1 MKLSKY
7 LKTNF
12 LIILLF
18 IIIIAIINLM
28 LISFK
33 SDKQAIIGIN
43 AITIIGFILYI
54 VYDFSRRKKFY
65 DKFLNDLD
73 LLDKKYLITEMINKP
88 NFYDGEIL
96 YDALYEIDK
105 SMAEKIKEYSLN
117 IQDFKEYIEMWI
129 HEVKLPLASINLM
142 IHNHKELSD
151 KKIIEQLKRIDD
163 DVEQVLYYVR
173 SENAEKDYL
182 IKETELNKVIGNVA
196 MKNKDI
202 LLENKIDFIV
212 DVGDKKVL
220 TYSKWLEFIINKIVS
235 NSIKYIRSDVEHF
248 IKITAEE
255 NNKNTILKIYD
266 NGIGIEKSDIS
277 KVFNK
282 TFTGNNGRKIETST
296 GMGLYITKQLCKK
309 LGHKI
314 TIESKENEFTEI
326 SLIFNKN
333 DFYNV
338 RTKGA
343 WKRNFNILVSDMLC
357 YLFVCQNHIVILCTI
372 LGKSYWLPNIEN

>member
-7 LKTNF
+7 LRSNY

-18 IIIIAIINLM
+18 IVIISIINLM
-28 LISFK
+28 LVSFK
-33 SDKQAIIGIN
+33 VENQAIMGVN
-43 AITIIGFILYI
+43 LTTILGFIIYV
-54 VYDFSRRKKFY
+54 VYDFGRRKKFY
-65 DKFLNDLD
+65 NKFLNDLD
-73 LLDKKYLITEMINKP
+73 LLDKKYLITEMIDKP
-88 NFYDGEIL
+88 EFYDGEIL

-105 SMAEKIKEYSLN
+105 SMAEKIKEYSLS
-117 IQDFKEYIEMWI
+117 IKDFKEYIEMWI
-129 HEVKLPLASINLM
+129 HEVKLPLSSINLM
-142 IHNHKELSD
+142 IHNNKELSD
-151 KKIIEQLKRIDD
+151 KKIVEQLKRIDD

-212 DVGDKKVL
+212 DVDDKKVL
-220 TYSKWLEFIINKIVS
+220 TDSKWLEFIVNQIVS
-235 NSIKYIRSDVEHF
+235 NSIKYIRNGVDHF

-266 NGIGIEKSDIS
+266 NGIGIEKSDIT
-277 KVFNK
+277 KVFDK

-296 GMGLYITKQLCKK
+296 GMGLYIAKQLCKK

-314 TIESKENEFTEI
+314 AIDSKENEFTEVSI
-326 SLIFNKN
+326 LFNKD
-333 DFYNV
+333 DFL
-338 RTKGA
+338 
-343 WKRNFNILVSDMLC
+343 NIA
-357 YLFVCQNHIVILCTI
+357 
-372 LGKSYWLPNIEN
+372 K

>member
-7 LKTNF
+7 LRNNY

-18 IIIIAIINLM
+18 ILIISIINLM
-28 LISFK
+28 LVSFK
-33 SDKQAIIGIN
+33 VESQAIMGVNIT
-43 AITIIGFILYI
+43 AILGFIIYVI
-54 VYDFSRRKKFY
+54 YDFGRRKKFY
-65 DKFLNDLD
+65 NKFLNDLD
-73 LLDKKYLITEMINKP
+73 LLDKKYLITEMIDKP

-105 SMAEKIKEYSLN
+105 SMAERIKEYSLS
-117 IQDFKEYIEMWI
+117 IKDFKEYIEMWI
-129 HEVKLPLASINLM
+129 HEVKLPLSSINLM
-142 IHNHKELSD
+142 IHNNKELSD

-202 LLENKIDFIV
+202 LLENNIDFIV
-212 DVGDKKVL
+212 DVGNKKVL
-220 TYSKWLEFIINKIVS
+220 TDSKWLEFIINQIVS
-235 NSIKYIRSDVEHF
+235 NSVKYIRSGVEHY
-248 IKITAEE
+248 IKISTEE
-255 NNKNTILKIYD
+255 NNRSIILKIYD
-266 NGIGIEKSDIS
+266 NGIGIEKSDIH

-296 GMGLYITKQLCKK
+296 GMGLYIAKQLCKK

-314 TIESKENEFTEI
+314 TINSKENEYTEV
-326 SLIFNKN
+326 SLLFNKN
-333 DFYNV
+333 D
-338 RTKGA
+338 
-343 WKRNFNILVSDMLC
+343 
-357 YLFVCQNHIVILCTI
+357 YLEIA
-372 LGKSYWLPNIEN
+372 K

>member
-7 LKTNF
+7 LRNNY

-18 IIIIAIINLM
+18 IVIISIINLM
-28 LISFK
+28 LVSFK
-33 SDKQAIIGIN
+33 VENQAIMGITVTS
-43 AITIIGFILYI
+43 ILGFILYV
-54 VYDFSRRKKFY
+54 VYDFGRRKKFY
-65 DKFLNDLD
+65 NKFLNDLD
-73 LLDKKYLITEMINKP
+73 LLDKKYLITEMLDKP

-96 YDALYEIDK
+96 YNSLYEIDK
-105 SMAEKIKEYSLN
+105 SMAEKIKEYSLS

-142 IHNHKELSD
+142 LHNHKELSD

-196 MKNKDI
+196 LKNKDI

-212 DVGDKKVL
+212 DVENKKVL
-220 TYSKWLEFIINKIVS
+220 TDSKWLEFIVNQIVS
-235 NSIKYIRSDVEHF
+235 NSIKYIRSGIEHF

-255 NNKNTILKIYD
+255 TNKNTILKIYD

-296 GMGLYITKQLCKK
+296 GMGLYIAKQLCKK

-314 TIESKENEFTEI
+314 TIDSKENEFTEVSI
-326 SLIFNKN
+326 LFNKD
-333 DFYNV
+333 DFL
-338 RTKGA
+338 
-343 WKRNFNILVSDMLC
+343 NIA
-357 YLFVCQNHIVILCTI
+357 
-372 LGKSYWLPNIEN
+372 K

>member
-7 LKTNF
+7 LINNY

-18 IIIIAIINLM
+18 IVIISIINLM
-28 LISFK
+28 LVSFK
-33 SDKQAIIGIN
+33 VESQAIMGVNIT
-43 AITIIGFILYI
+43 AILGFIIYVI
-54 VYDFSRRKKFY
+54 YDFGRRKKFY
-65 DKFLNDLD
+65 NKFLNDLD
-73 LLDKKYLITEMINKP
+73 LLDKKYLITEMIDKP

-105 SMAEKIKEYSLN
+105 SMAERIKEYSLS
-117 IQDFKEYIEMWI
+117 IKDFKEYIEMWI

-202 LLENKIDFIV
+202 LLENNIDFIV
-212 DVGDKKVL
+212 DVGNKKVL
-220 TYSKWLEFIINKIVS
+220 TDSKWLEFIINQIVS
-235 NSIKYIRSDVEHF
+235 NSVKYIRSGVEHY
-248 IKITAEE
+248 IKISTEE
-255 NNKNTILKIYD
+255 NNRSIILKIYD
-266 NGIGIEKSDIS
+266 NGIGIEKSDIH

-296 GMGLYITKQLCKK
+296 GMGLYIAKQLCKK

-314 TIESKENEFTEI
+314 TINSKENEYTEV
-326 SLIFNKN
+326 SLLFNKN
-333 DFYNV
+333 D
-338 RTKGA
+338 
-343 WKRNFNILVSDMLC
+343 
-357 YLFVCQNHIVILCTI
+357 YLEIA
-372 LGKSYWLPNIEN
+372 K

>member
-7 LKTNF
+7 LRSNY

-18 IIIIAIINLM
+18 IVIISIINLM
-28 LISFK
+28 LVSFK
-33 SDKQAIIGIN
+33 VENQAIIGVNLTVIL
-43 AITIIGFILYI
+43 GFIIYV
-54 VYDFSRRKKFY
+54 VYDFGRRKKFY
-65 DKFLNDLD
+65 NKFLNDLD
-73 LLDKKYLITEMINKP
+73 LLDKKYLITEMIDKP
-88 NFYDGEIL
+88 EFYDGEIL
-96 YDALYEIDK
+96 YDTLYEIDK
-105 SMAEKIKEYSLN
+105 SMSEKIKEYSLN

-129 HEVKLPLASINLM
+129 HEVKLPLSSINLM
-142 IHNHKELSD
+142 IHNNKELSD
-151 KKIIEQLKRIDD
+151 KKIVEQLKRIDD

-212 DVGDKKVL
+212 DINDKKVL
-220 TYSKWLEFIINKIVS
+220 TDSKWLEFIVNQIVS
-235 NSIKYIRSDVEHF
+235 NSIKYIRNGVEHL

-266 NGIGIEKSDIS
+266 NGIGIEKSDIP
-277 KVFNK
+277 KVFDK

-296 GMGLYITKQLCKK
+296 GMGLYIAKQLCKK

-314 TIESKENEFTEI
+314 AIDSKENEFTEV

-333 DFYNV
+333 DFYDV

-343 WKRNFNILVSDMLC
+343 
-357 YLFVCQNHIVILCTI
+357 
-372 LGKSYWLPNIEN
+372 

>member
-1 MKLSKY
+1 MKLNKY
-7 LKTNF
+7 LRNNY

-18 IIIIAIINLM
+18 ILIISIINLM
-28 LISFK
+28 LVSFK
-33 SDKQAIIGIN
+33 VESQVIMGVN
-43 AITIIGFILYI
+43 ITVILGFIIYVI
-54 VYDFSRRKKFY
+54 YDFGRRKKFY
-65 DKFLNDLD
+65 NKFLNDLD
-73 LLDKKYLITEMINKP
+73 LLDKKYLITEMIDKP

-105 SMAEKIKEYSLN
+105 SMAEKIKEYSLS
-117 IQDFKEYIEMWI
+117 IKDFKEYIEMWI

-196 MKNKDI
+196 LKNKDI

-212 DVGDKKVL
+212 DVENKKVL
-220 TYSKWLEFIINKIVS
+220 TDSKWLEFIVNQIVS
-235 NSIKYIRSDVEHF
+235 NSIKYIRSGIEHF

-255 NNKNTILKIYD
+255 TNKNTILKIYD

-296 GMGLYITKQLCKK
+296 GMGLYIAKQLCKK

-314 TIESKENEFTEI
+314 TIDSKENEFTEVSI
-326 SLIFNKN
+326 LFNKD
-333 DFYNV
+333 DFL
-338 RTKGA
+338 
-343 WKRNFNILVSDMLC
+343 NIA
-357 YLFVCQNHIVILCTI
+357 
-372 LGKSYWLPNIEN
+372 K

>member
-7 LKTNF
+7 LRSNY

-18 IIIIAIINLM
+18 IVIISIINLM
-28 LISFK
+28 LVSFK
-33 SDKQAIIGIN
+33 VQNQAIMGVN
-43 AITIIGFILYI
+43 LTAILGFIIYV
-54 VYDFSRRKKFY
+54 VYDFGRRKKFY
-65 DKFLNDLD
+65 NKFLNDLD
-73 LLDKKYLITEMINKP
+73 LLDKKYLITEMIDKP
-88 NFYDGEIL
+88 EFYDGEIL
-96 YDALYEIDK
+96 YDTLYEIDK
-105 SMAEKIKEYSLN
+105 SMSEKIKEYSLN

-151 KKIIEQLKRIDD
+151 KKIVEQLKRIDD

-212 DVGDKKVL
+212 DVDDKKVL
-220 TYSKWLEFIINKIVS
+220 TDSKWLEFIVNQIVS
-235 NSIKYIRSDVEHF
+235 NSIKYIRNGVEHF

-266 NGIGIEKSDIS
+266 NGIGIEKSDIT
-277 KVFNK
+277 KVFDK
-282 TFTGNNGRKIETST
+282 TFTGNKHQ
-296 GMGLYITKQLCKK
+296 LVWDYILQ
-309 LGHKI
+309 
-314 TIESKENEFTEI
+314 SNF
-326 SLIFNKN
+326 
-333 DFYNV
+333 V
-338 RTKGA
+338 R
-343 WKRNFNILVSDMLC
+343 N
-357 YLFVCQNHIVILCTI
+357 
-372 LGKSYWLPNIEN
+372 